1 MTCRIHKQDVLF
13 YVLYG
18 SNLEYIRNLIEECVI
33 NIAQEYPS
41 DGVREIL
48 QRMRPCP
55 SDSLQ
60 KLRAKFFLLLNEDE
74 KMRRQIDQVKSTVI
88 VPLSPHKG
96 RRFYD
101 EIADDIFP
109 TWIEKEA
116 LDLNYLVDSLQSAYL
131 HS

>member
-13 YVLYG
+13 HVLYG
-18 SNLEYIRNLIEECVI
+18 SNTDYLHNLIEESVI

-48 QRMRPCP
+48 QRMRPSP
-55 SDSLQ
+55 SDSPQRLQ
-60 KLRAKFFLLLNEDE
+60 ARFFMLLNEDE
-74 KMRRQIDQVKSTVI
+74 KMRRQIEKVESSVI
-88 VPLSPHKG
+88 SPLCPHKG

-101 EIADDIFP
+101 EMADEIFP
-109 TWIEKEA
+109 TWIERG
-116 LDLNYLVDSLQSAYL
+116 DLSLSYLVDTLRGAYL